1 MAKFH
6 FYAWVIVHLCVFV
19 WTQSSVDRHLSCFQ
33 ILAIVNNVAVNI
45 GLNISFQIS
54 VLFFSDIYPGIV
66 FIFFNKFCI
75 VLFFSSQMYI
85 MLNIR
90 IVLVGLEIWT
100 NENLISMA
108 GGAGDVLSNFV
119 QWREKFLITRR
130 RHDSAQLIL

>member
-1 MAKFH
+1 M
-6 FYAWVIVHLCVFV
+6 
-19 WTQSSVDRHLSCFQ
+19 
-33 ILAIVNNVAVNI
+33 NI

-75 VLFFSSQMYI
+75 FLFFSSQMYI